1 MFFFSDC
8 IDWIILFTL
17 LNLWYHVIELKKYLS
32 TGLLS
37 FATKRTKRRHSCK
50 SPIDDV
56 EANVEVS
63 KDKIFS
69 QPKCTH

>member
-1 MFFFSDC
+1 MFSFSDC
-8 IDWIILFTL
+8 IDWVILFTL
-17 LNLWYHVIELKKYLS
+17 PNLGYHVLELKKKLR
-32 TGLLS
+32 TGFS

-63 KDKIFS
+63 KDKTFS